1 MSIIS
6 DEECE
11 AQTSDSVT
19 VAEKVD
25 ENCQWN
31 CQLECITTQ
40 SSYEGRISEDML
52 CAGAPGK
59 DACQA
64 QDSLESQDTY
74 MHK

>member
-6 DEECE
+6 DEECA

-19 VAEKVD
+19 VND
-25 ENCQWN
+25 YDYG
-31 CQLECITTQ
+31 ECITIQ

-59 DACQA
+59 DSCQA
-64 QDSLESQDTY
+64 QDLFE
-74 MHK
+74 MCMNE